1 MELLSVAKRVETT
14 HTLLLTSS
22 IAGTRRV
29 ITNNKDKQL
38 ANGNENVIKP
48 LDKDNANT
56 KWSMVDL

>member
-1 MELLSVAKRVETT
+1 MAKRVETT